1 MGAVESGGAVGLPHK
16 ASIIRLH
23 SQSSH
28 QTPSRGKHLQTLAG
42 LHECLESGDSLQ
54 AIFLRLYPSSG
65 LYYTNAVIS
74 FSFILSP
81 FFL

>member
-28 QTPSRGKHLQTLAG
+28 QTPSRGKRLQTLAG
-42 LHECLESGDSLQ
+42 LHECLESGD
-54 AIFLRLYPSSG
+54 IFLRLYPSSG